1 MSLQAPSCNFTK
13 CVMAPILVDALPL
26 FCWRFVLGRIL
37 CRRVPRLGG
46 YFATVVTYQ
55 LGRCFATVA
64 SPSKLAAL
72 HWCILPEDLVNYVCG
87 GGPYHLSFCSI
98 IVLVPS
104 HSSVVLY
111 LHYGISQDHIA
122 ILCKPFFWPL
132 SFYIPNTKEAK
143 FLDMFF
149 HPTVPITSSGSVYI
163 HIANRN

>member
-1 MSLQAPSCNFTK
+1 MDGPGWICEGTHDSGSSGTPMLLDVFDPQILHVRCGRLPQPDALPLMSLQAPSCNFTK

-72 HWCILPEDLVNYVCG
+72 H
-87 GGPYHLSFCSI
+87 
-98 IVLVPS
+98 
-104 HSSVVLY
+104 
-111 LHYGISQDHIA
+111 
-122 ILCKPFFWPL
+122 
-132 SFYIPNTKEAK
+132 
-143 FLDMFF
+143 
-149 HPTVPITSSGSVYI
+149 
-163 HIANRN
+163 